1 MDDDTREKDS
11 GTKGTDE
18 QEKEMQGQN
27 LKSNQHCKPQ
37 TGEFNGSDSSSSS
50 SSSSSSKSSHNEE
63 TKQTTPHQKSPA
75 REDEQEEEEP
85 TSIFRLATM
94 AARGRA
100 N

>member
-37 TGEFNGSDSSSSS
+37 TGEFNGSDS

>member
-50 SSSSSSKSSHNEE
+50 SKSSHNEE
-63 TKQTTPHQKSPA
+63 TKQTTPHQKSPPA